1 MAIQKNIGICNV
13 LLAKLLGVLEGLRLV
28 HSKGYN
34 CVEVQTDNQ
43 EVVNILQE
51 NTNQSKNLSI
61 NHKIKNLMDG
71 MADIKVNK
79 INREANNCADSLA
92 KHGLNLHCSNSIFNY
107 FPFFLYNILL
117 GDLTGIR

>member
-1 MAIQKNIGICNV
+1 METIRSIEPQR
-13 LLAKLLGVLEGLRLV
+13 LLDRSEA
-28 HSKGYN
+28 
-34 CVEVQTDNQ
+34 D
-43 EVVNILQE
+43 
-51 NTNQSKNLSI
+51 
-61 NHKIKNLMDG
+61 KNLMDG

-92 KHGLNLHCSNSIFNY
+92 KHGLNLHCSNSIFND